1 MLKCMPAAAIS
12 VCLSCWKLRLS
23 GCVHLCV
30 AMDFNSAVHR
40 LMRFVRLY
48 FSAGK
53 RVLQEI
59 SGSHL
64 VLTGAAVLLAAGVAY
79 AIQNKVPVDHDKQ
92 RRLRVLVT
100 GGTKGFGAALVQE
113 FIALGDDV
121 IVAARNPLKIDT
133 SKRVWDNQQIL
144 MMQCDMSKPDQVEE
158 LGFQVIEKFGSLDL
172 W

>member
-1 MLKCMPAAAIS
+1 MDPTSAANRF
-12 VCLSCWKLRLS
+12 V
-23 GCVHLCV
+23 
-30 AMDFNSAVHR
+30 
-40 LMRFVRLY
+40 RFVRLY

-64 VLTGAAVLLAAGVAY
+64 ALTGAAVLLAAGVIY
-79 AIQNKVPVDHDKQ
+79 AIQTTVPVDKNKQ

-100 GGTKGFGAALVQE
+100 GGTKGFGAALVQQ

-121 IVAARNPLKIDT
+121 IVAARNPLQIDQ
-133 SKRVWDNQQIL
+133 SKRVWDNQRIL